1 MKRSRWI
8 LAAFLASAI
17 VRGVDDLPKSVPG
30 EKLDLQPK
38 LMLNDL
44 PDVPLP
50 TPTAPGAY
58 AGEPTGGGAA
68 SDLDVKRLESRVAE
82 AKKTAA
88 LRERGFRAGVF
99 AKVQAEQSEL
109 SVVRLT
115 KDLEN
120 ARRDVAKEFADSQA
134 KRFAAGEITREEA
147 DKAAAARAA
156 AESVAK
162 DAAERWD
169 KAQFDA
175 AQINLWR
182 QRQLYAV
189 GATTKNQVRRAE
201 ERVTAMKA
209 TPVPATPPPA
219 ATP

>member
-8 LAAFLASAI
+8 LAALLAAAV
-17 VRGVDDLPKSVPG
+17 VRGADDLPKSVPG
-30 EKLDLQPK
+30 ERLDLQPK

-50 TPTAPGAY
+50 APSAPGAY
-58 AGEPTGGGAA
+58 PGEPVGGGAA
-68 SDLDVKRLESRVAE
+68 SELDVKRLESRVEE

-99 AKVQAEQSEL
+99 SKVQAEQSEL

-134 KRFAAGEITREEA
+134 KRFAAGEITGEEA
-147 DKAAAARAA
+147 DKAAAAHVAAEAA
-156 AESVAK
+156 AT
-162 DAAERWD
+162 AALERWD

-189 GATTKNQVRRAE
+189 GATTKNQLRRAE

>member
-1 MKRSRWI
+1 MNCPRWI
-8 LAAFLASAI
+8 PAALLASAI
-17 VRGVDDLPKSVPG
+17 VHGADDLPKSVPG

-50 TPTAPGAY
+50 SPTAP
-58 AGEPTGGGAA
+58 AA
-68 SDLDVKRLESRVAE
+68 STDGESLGVSGASELDVKRLEGRVE
-82 AKKTAA
+82 QAKKTAA

-134 KRFAAGEITREEA
+134 KRCAAGEITREEA
-147 DKAAAARAA
+147 DQAAAALAA
-156 AESVAK
+156 AEAVAK
-162 DAAERWD
+162 EASERWD
-169 KAQFDA
+169 KAQVDA
-175 AQINLWR
+175 AQINLQR

-189 GATTKNQVRRAE
+189 GATTKNQLRRAE
-201 ERVTAMKA
+201 ERVMAMKA
-209 TPVPATPPPA
+209 TPPPGTPAPP
-219 ATP
+219 